1 MLLTVDQFREH
12 VTTTIPD
19 AALQTLLDAAEAA
32 VLEVVGEPGD
42 ITEYIIA
49 RPVANG
55 YAPWGLS
62 PGYNRISVSR
72 PIATITSVTEYLSD
86 VGTVLDGTDY
96 RASGYVLQR
105 VPDGTNPRW
114 YWGNRVTVVYTPQ
127 DETADRERVQI
138 ELVRLDLNARP
149 GLAEQAVEGF
159 LERYS
164 GAGLLNYSAERA
176 DLLASL
182 GSAASGGMVVV
193 GDDER

>member
-1 MLLTVDQFREH
+1 MLTVDQFREH
-12 VTTTIPD
+12 VTTTLPD

-32 VLEVVGEPGD
+32 ILEVVGEPGEV
-42 ITEYIIA
+42 TEYITA
-49 RPVANG
+49 RPTG
-55 YAPWGLS
+55 SGFAPWGLS
-62 PGYNRISVSR
+62 VGYRRISVAR
-72 PIATITSVTEYLSD
+72 PIATVTSVTEYLSD
-86 VGTVLDGTDY
+86 EGTVLDTTDY

-105 VPDGTNPRW
+105 IPDGTHPRW
-114 YWGNRVTVVYTPQ
+114 YWGNRVVVAYMPQ

-164 GAGLLNYSAERA
+164 GAGLLQYSQERA